1 MCRIA
6 NRIWCVIFSVVF
18 LMSVM
23 ASVQAAV
30 QVTVADKAPQSI
42 ATTDTDNN
50 WLAKVKKD
58 LAEKEYLPSIN
69 HKGLQS
75 PNRAHNLRI
84 YYTEQGIQVHDRTT
98 KDEPLLL
105 NMRLSHYGREK
116 QLKTINP
123 TQPVQK
129 DRQIEYR
136 YNSSITEWYDNGA
149 KGLEHGFLL
158 HNKLRGKGEVQLV
171 IRLDGATTSGGD
183 AGSIRLTTATG
194 RQLQYD
200 ALKVFDARGKPVPAR
215 MSGQGK
221 QIKLTI
227 NDDEAEWPLLVD
239 PLLTSSTDTLL
250 ESNQASAEFGISVA
264 SAGDVN
270 GDGYSDVVVGA
281 RLYDNGA
288 TNEGAAFVYH
298 GSTGGLPTTAS
309 VQLESN
315 LTNAYFGFSVASAGD
330 VNGDGYSDVIV
341 GSFGYANGEDNEGAA
356 FIYHGGAGGLAIT
369 ASVQLE
375 SNQVG
380 ASFGTSVASAG
391 DVNGDGYS
399 DVVVGAYFYGE
410 GGAAF
415 VYHGG
420 AGGLVM
426 TASTQLES
434 NRVDAS
440 FGASVASAGDVNGDG
455 YSDVVVGASG
465 YDNGES
471 NEGAAFVYH
480 GGASGL
486 ATIASVQLESNQ
498 IDAYF
503 GRSVASAGDVNGDGY
518 SDVIV
523 GAFRYDND
531 ETDEGAA
538 FVYYGGAGGV
548 AMTASVQLESNQA
561 GAVLGFSV
569 ASAGDVN
576 GDGYSDVIVGANAY
590 SNGQAAEGAAFI
602 YHGSASGL
610 ATTMSAQLE
619 SNQAYANFGWS
630 VASAGDVN
638 GDSYSDVV
646 VGAGG
651 EAYEKA
657 FVYHG
662 GAGGLATTASTKLES
677 NQPYAEFG
685 VSVAS
690 AGDVNGDGYSDVVVG
705 ARYYGNGEGS
715 EGAAFV
721 YHGSAGGLAM
731 TVSTQLASNQAG
743 ALFGSSVASAGDVNG
758 DGYSDVIVGA
768 LGYSHGGAAFVY
780 HGSAGGLAMI
790 ASVQLESNQVYA
802 SFGNSVASAGDV
814 NGDGYSDVIVG
825 ADRYDNGEDNEGA
838 AFIYHGN
845 SDGRLVQ
852 ARQYRQNTTIAPVA
866 LLGGS
871 YAAGQFTVSLHAT
884 HPLGRGAVKLQVES
898 CPNAVPFGD
907 ASCILDTQEAWRLVY
922 GDAGSSLSQTI
933 SKQVEG
939 LYQWRARILIAREGV
954 LKAGIVSPAN
964 PAHSPWRRLAAHANN
979 ADIRLTNFLN
989 DAPVIETG
997 TGGYSLAEGV
1007 AVGTAVATIVASDVD
1022 GTLPV
1027 YSITLGNSAGH
1038 FAIDSGTGVITVAT
1052 GLDYESIKH
1061 YSLTV
1066 SANDGALSD
1075 EGVVTI
1081 AITNVIDTPE
1091 DQLGSGG
1098 GGGCTLNQH
1107 AVFDPTLPVMLSLG
1121 LFYLLRRRRG

>member
-1 MCRIA
+1 ML
-6 NRIWCVIFSVVF
+6 F
-18 LMSVM
+18 
-23 ASVQAAV
+23 
-30 QVTVADKAPQSI
+30 
-42 ATTDTDNN
+42 
-50 WLAKVKKD
+50 
-58 LAEKEYLPSIN
+58 
-69 HKGLQS
+69 
-75 PNRAHNLRI
+75 
-84 YYTEQGIQVHDRTT
+84 
-98 KDEPLLL
+98 
-105 NMRLSHYGREK
+105 
-116 QLKTINP
+116 
-123 TQPVQK
+123 
-129 DRQIEYR
+129 
-136 YNSSITEWYDNGA
+136 
-149 KGLEHGFLL
+149 
-158 HNKLRGKGEVQLV
+158 
-171 IRLDGATTSGGD
+171 
-183 AGSIRLTTATG
+183 
-194 RQLQYD
+194 
-200 ALKVFDARGKPVPAR
+200 
-215 MSGQGK
+215 
-221 QIKLTI
+221 
-227 NDDEAEWPLLVD
+227 
-239 PLLTSSTDTLL
+239 
-250 ESNQASAEFGISVA
+250 
-264 SAGDVN
+264 
-270 GDGYSDVVVGA
+270 
-281 RLYDNGA
+281 
-288 TNEGAAFVYH
+288 
-298 GSTGGLPTTAS
+298 
-309 VQLESN
+309 
-315 LTNAYFGFSVASAGD
+315 
-330 VNGDGYSDVIV
+330 
-341 GSFGYANGEDNEGAA
+341 
-356 FIYHGGAGGLAIT
+356 
-369 ASVQLE
+369 
-375 SNQVG
+375 
-380 ASFGTSVASAG
+380 
-391 DVNGDGYS
+391 
-399 DVVVGAYFYGE
+399 
-410 GGAAF
+410 
-415 VYHGG
+415 
-420 AGGLVM
+420 
-426 TASTQLES
+426 
-434 NRVDAS
+434 
-440 FGASVASAGDVNGDG
+440 
-455 YSDVVVGASG
+455 
-465 YDNGES
+465 
-471 NEGAAFVYH
+471 
-480 GGASGL
+480 
-486 ATIASVQLESNQ
+486 
-498 IDAYF
+498 
-503 GRSVASAGDVNGDGY
+503 RS
-518 SDVIV
+518 
-523 GAFRYDND
+523 
-531 ETDEGAA
+531 
-538 FVYYGGAGGV
+538 
-548 AMTASVQLESNQA
+548 
-561 GAVLGFSV
+561 
-569 ASAGDVN
+569 
-576 GDGYSDVIVGANAY
+576 
-590 SNGQAAEGAAFI
+590 
-602 YHGSASGL
+602 
-610 ATTMSAQLE
+610 
-619 SNQAYANFGWS
+619 
-630 VASAGDVN
+630 
-638 GDSYSDVV
+638 
-646 VGAGG
+646 
-651 EAYEKA
+651 
-657 FVYHG
+657 
-662 GAGGLATTASTKLES
+662 
-677 NQPYAEFG
+677 
-685 VSVAS
+685 
-690 AGDVNGDGYSDVVVG
+690 GDGYSDVVVG